1 MKKFKLLLP
10 LLLLTGLMSLTA
22 CQYIDTILK
31 DDDMV
36 IENSFTP
43 PQSAQSIDPNAVIA
57 GGVTAKTV
65 DKAPNAYCFKA
76 IGYATDEK
84 ITNTYKEGAIHHTEY
99 NVNEGKDYDGGKSS
113 NNYDLYVPKDLA
125 KDNKH
130 TVILFI
136 HGGAWVSGFKTDVN
150 EYLYEFT
157 NRGYITATL
166 KYKLLKRTMDD
177 PSLSI
182 FRNLDE
188 IDACIKSIKTVLE
201 ELGYDTSKT
210 NLVLGGAS
218 SGAHLAMLYAYS
230 RGQEAALPIKFLID
244 AVGPVDIKPES
255 WKRFINP
262 TDEVLT
268 AGISKTAIQTQK
280 DASNIGNLPIAGEGD
295 SIWSDYQTMR
305 VANGMCGI
313 PYSLEEVRATTDENQ
328 RDIVNPNAASTSMT
342 KAGGGEDQL
351 SVTYWIKPTYKLPVI
366 CAYAGQDSVVGINQ
380 FATLQTALDNNGITY
395 KLSYFK
401 NSDHTEISKEKDE
414 TAYNEFIS
422 NINSQL
428 ESL

>member
-1 MKKFKLLLP
+1 
-10 LLLLTGLMSLTA
+10 
-22 CQYIDTILK
+22 
-31 DDDMV
+31 
-36 IENSFTP
+36 
-43 PQSAQSIDPNAVIA
+43 
-57 GGVTAKTV
+57 
-65 DKAPNAYCFKA
+65 
-76 IGYATDEK
+76 
-84 ITNTYKEGAIHHTEY
+84 
-99 NVNEGKDYDGGKSS
+99 
-113 NNYDLYVPKDLA
+113 
-125 KDNKH
+125 
-130 TVILFI
+130 
-136 HGGAWVSGFKTDVN
+136 
-150 EYLYEFT
+150 
-157 NRGYITATL
+157 
-166 KYKLLKRTMDD
+166 MDD

-230 RGQEAALPIKFLID
+230 RGQEAVLPIKFLID

-262 TDEVLT
+262 TDEVLS
-268 AGISKTAIQTQK
+268 AGINKTAIQAQK
-280 DASNIGNLPIAGEGD
+280 DASNVGNLPIAGEGD

-414 TAYNEFIS
+414 TAYNEFIT